1 MMELLGGED
10 SLSSVALLKTITE
23 MCGEEA
29 NKGGNE
35 ELWETIFRSP
45 KPGGPIL
52 ARPICGGHA
61 VLRLRA
67 LRQISPEQRCLLLTP
82 PAHLAGAA
90 PTL

>member
-10 SLSSVALLKTITE
+10 LLSSVALLKTITE
-23 MCGEEA
+23 MCGEEE
-29 NKGGNE
+29 NKSGKE

-45 KPGGPIL
+45 KLRGSIL

-61 VLRLRA
+61 VLR
-67 LRQISPEQRCLLLTP
+67 QISPEQCCLLLTA
-82 PAHLAGAA
+82 PALLAGAA